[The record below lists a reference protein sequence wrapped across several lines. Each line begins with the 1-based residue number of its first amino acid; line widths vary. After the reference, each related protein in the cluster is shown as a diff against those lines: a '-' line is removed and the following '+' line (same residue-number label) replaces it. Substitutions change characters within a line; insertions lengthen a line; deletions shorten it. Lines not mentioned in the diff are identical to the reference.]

1 VKGTTRHASGW
12 LFFAILAVLT
22 VCFSA
27 LPTPAQGQGTG
38 GQGQNA
44 VYPPSGLCCKGSPAF
59 IDASMFATNNTD
71 ICAVLNFIL
80 SPGNGYPA
88 AGAVI
93 DARGLP
99 GATGTKMKCTASPWA
114 GITNPPPSVILLPA
128 GTIVI
133 PSTWILPPNTRLIG
147 EGSNITSSGFT
158 PGTTLQ
164 AQSGFTSGSPMIS
177 FGQSS
182 LCTSTCAGI
191 SVENLTLDGQ
201 GQFIHGIDNAW
212 SQESSYVD
220 RVGLYR
226 ILGTGL
232 S

>member
-1 VKGTTRHASGW
+1 MKGTTRFASGW
-12 LFFAILAVLT
+12 MFFAIAVVLVGGLSAFPVLA
-22 VCFSA
+22 SA
-27 LPTPAQGQGTG
+27 QG

-44 VYPPSGLCCKGSPAF
+44 VYPASGTCCMGSKAF
-59 IDASMFATNNTD
+59 IDASMFAQTGVD
-71 ICAVLNFIL
+71 FCKVLNGIL
-80 SPGNGYPA
+80 SSTSTQYPP

-99 GATGTKMKCTASPWA
+99 ASTPPTSTKCAASPWA